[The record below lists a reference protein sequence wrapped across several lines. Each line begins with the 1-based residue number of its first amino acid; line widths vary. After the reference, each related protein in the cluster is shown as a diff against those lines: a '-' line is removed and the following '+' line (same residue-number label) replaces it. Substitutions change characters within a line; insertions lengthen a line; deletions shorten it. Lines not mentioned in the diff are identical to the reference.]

1 MKKTFDPYTIY
12 DFSDKEIV
20 MEICRR
26 IKAVRMSCCVSQQ
39 EFAQEAGVS
48 IITIKRLESGKV
60 ADIALSTL
68 LKILR
73 ASTQLEGVANLV
85 PKLPPSPFLTNPK
98 TQKKVTR
105 CNSKRKAI

>member
-1 MKKTFDPYTIY
+1 MKKIFDTYTIY

-48 IITIKRLESGKV
+48 VITIKRLGSGK
-60 ADIALSTL
+60 ATDIALSTL

-73 ASTQLEGVANLV
+73 ASTALEGVATLV
-85 PKLPPSPFLTNPK
+85 PKMPPSPFLINPK
-98 TQKKVTR
+98 TGKKVTR
-105 CNSKRKAI
+105 CNSKRKSI